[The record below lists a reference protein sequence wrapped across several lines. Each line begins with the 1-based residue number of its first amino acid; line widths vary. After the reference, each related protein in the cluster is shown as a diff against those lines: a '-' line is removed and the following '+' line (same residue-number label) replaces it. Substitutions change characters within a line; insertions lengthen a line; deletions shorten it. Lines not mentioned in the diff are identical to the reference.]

1 MKTKHVFTLN
11 TVLAAAAAGTRR
23 PEDVPESSL
32 KALPSRTYRGHSGD
46 QYKTSLLNDKDLFR
60 SNRPCI
66 TCIFLFLQEKQM
78 SKKSK

>member
-23 PEDVPESSL
+23 PESSL

-46 QYKTSLLNDKDLFR
+46 QYKT
-60 SNRPCI
+60 
-66 TCIFLFLQEKQM
+66 
-78 SKKSK
+78 